1 MSQIRLTLED
11 EPFLMVRSLAS
22 DHQAGHEIGSHAHT
36 WHQLIHIG
44 AGVMTVA
51 TPEGRWTAPPH
62 WAVWAPAG
70 TAHAISLA
78 RASRLRT
85 LYLHPRWA
93 RATPRR
99 CGVVAVSPLLREL
112 ILRTT
117 AQGALDRHRSRD
129 RAMARLILAELD
141 ETGARPFDL
150 PQPRSVP
157 LQALADSLLADPAGR
172 RSLAELARGLGLGG
186 RTLERRFLAETG
198 LSIGQWRRQARL
210 QEALRR
216 LAAGE
221 SVKAVSAAC
230 GYGEPS
236 AFVSAFKAMFGRTP
250 ARYFET

>member
-1 MSQIRLTLED
+1 MSLIRLSLED
-11 EPFLMVRSLAS
+11 EPFLMVRSLAT
-22 DHQAGHEIGSHAHT
+22 DHQAGHEVGSHAHD
-36 WHQLIHIG
+36 WHQLIHV
-44 AGVMTVA
+44 ASGVMTVA

-70 TAHAISLA
+70 LPHAISLA

-85 LYLHPRWA
+85 LYLRPRWA
-93 RATPRR
+93 QGAPER

-117 AQGALDRHRSRD
+117 AQGALDRRRSGD
-129 RAMARLILAELD
+129 RAMGRLILAELRQ
-141 ETGARPFDL
+141 TGARPFDL
-150 PQPRSVP
+150 PQPRTVQ
-157 LQALADSLLADPAGR
+157 LQSLASALLADPSGR
-172 RSLAELARGLGLGG
+172 QPVSELARGLGLGA
-186 RTLERRFLAETG
+186 RTLERRFRDETG

-221 SVKAVSAAC
+221 SVKAVSSAC
-230 GYGEPS
+230 GYAEPS

-250 ARYFET
+250 ARYFQL